1 MSAAKALVK
10 TVWPPPTVLR
20 ARSIPMIQKIL
31 RIKNVGLFLDATPQ
45 GDVDLGRVVNIYSEN
60 GRGKTTLAAILRAC
74 ADQDVGRI
82 NARKTIDSEGSIDI
96 SILVEAGAQTA
107 EAAFSHNAWS
117 GPKPSLI
124 VFDSEF
130 VDQNA
135 YSGFEVRPDQR
146 ERLLEFALGD
156 QPVQLKQ
163 KVEQLTE
170 DIAKQTTRRSQAERT
185 LTGFAVPYSLA
196 DFIALQQIPDAQQQI
211 DALNARVEAT
221 RSSGQLNARE
231 DPAPLST
238 LQFDASSGF
247 ATLGKHL
254 EDVEQSAETIF
265 RAHLAKHGEPGLED
279 WISRG
284 QGYLSLDE
292 CPFCGQ
298 SLHDVELIRAY
309 RSYFNVAYA
318 QLKREVSSLEGRI
331 ATELSDNKID
341 TLAGAAATN
350 AARIQAWRDRL
361 TLDAPILN
369 TDQLLGSLR
378 QVRGCLLTLVSAKLQ
393 APLEPFGSPSGQQT
407 VADGLGT
414 INQALG
420 TYNSQVN
427 ILINAIH
434 EFKNTLATENTSA
447 LQAAIRKLE
456 AATRRQLPQVVAAVT
471 EYQAADAERKS
482 LESEKNQTRQQL
494 DSLMNSTL
502 KDYQTGI
509 NTLLQMFDAGFS
521 IEQLKPNYAGGNPRS
536 EYVLKLRNRPV
547 ALGNRADIATRPC
560 FATILSDA
568 DKRTLAFAFF
578 IAKLKTDPGL
588 SGKVVI
594 LDDPV
599 SSLDRNRRYVTKGL
613 LCDLAAQCRQ
623 LIVLSHDP
631 HFIRELH
638 DKLGRLKPTPIA
650 PSLHMIKGVQAGYSA
665 FSACDLEELCSSDYY
680 RHYKMLSDYLDG
692 YATASSRDVAK
703 AIRPTLEGYY
713 HRRFP
718 RRIPRGTLL
727 SQIIVLARQA
737 APPDPLANL
746 SPIIGQLTQIHDHA
760 SQVLHDTDSTL
771 ETGAPNEAELRNFA
785 KQALDLI
792 YQYG

>member
-1 MSAAKALVK
+1 
-10 TVWPPPTVLR
+10 
-20 ARSIPMIQKIL
+20 MIQKIL

-45 GDVDLGRVVNIYSEN
+45 GDVDFSQVVNIYSEN
-60 GRGKTTLAAILRAC
+60 GRGKSTLAAILRAC
-74 ADQDVGRI
+74 GDRDVGRI
-82 NARKTIDSEGSIDI
+82 NARKTIDSAGSIDI
-96 SILVEAGAQTA
+96 SILVEAGGQTG
-107 EAAFSHNAWS
+107 EAAFNHNAWS

-130 VDQNA
+130 VDQNV
-135 YSGFEVRPDQR
+135 YSGFEVRPEQR

-156 QPVQLKQ
+156 QAVQLKQ
-163 KVEQLTE
+163 KVERLTE

-185 LTGFAVPYSLA
+185 LTGFAVPYSLP
-196 DFIALQQIPDAQQQI
+196 DFIALQQIPDAGKQI
-211 DALNARVEAT
+211 DALNARIEAA
-221 RSSGQLNARE
+221 RSSGQLNARQ
-231 DPAPLST
+231 DPVPLST
-238 LQFDASSGF
+238 VVFEVNSAF
-247 ATLGKHL
+247 ATLGKQL
-254 EDVEQSAETIF
+254 ENVEQAAEDIF
-265 RAHLAKHGEPGLED
+265 RAHLAKHGKPGLED

-284 QGYLSLDE
+284 QGYLNLNE

-309 RSYFNVAYA
+309 RSYFNVAYS
-318 QLKREVSSLEGRI
+318 QLKQEISILEGRV
-331 ATELSDNKID
+331 ARELSDNKID
-341 TLAGAAATN
+341 ALAGAAATN

-361 TLDAPILN
+361 TLDAPILK
-369 TDQLLGSLR
+369 TDQLFGALT
-378 QVRGCLLTLVSAKLQ
+378 QVRACLLALISAKHR
-393 APLEPFGSPSGQQT
+393 APLEPIGSSSDKQT

-414 INQALG
+414 INQVVD
-420 TYNSQVN
+420 TYNSEIN
-427 ILINAIH
+427 LSINAIR
-434 EFKNTLATENTSA
+434 EFKKNLATEDTTA
-447 LQAAIRKLE
+447 LQTAIKKLE
-456 AATRRQLPQVVAAVT
+456 AAAKRQLPQVVAAVT
-471 EYQAADAERKS
+471 EYQAADAQRKS
-482 LESEKNQTRQQL
+482 LESEKSQTRQQL
-494 DSLMNSTL
+494 DTLMNSTL
-502 KDYQTGI
+502 KDYQIGI
-509 NTLLQMFDAGFS
+509 NTLLQKFDAGFS

-536 EYVLKLRNRPV
+536 EYVLTLRKRPV
-547 ALGNRADIATRPC
+547 ALGSRADTATRPC
-560 FATILSDA
+560 FATVLSDA

-578 IAKLKTDPGL
+578 IAKLKTDSGL
-588 SGKVVI
+588 SGKIVI

-613 LCDLAAQCRQ
+613 LCDLATQCRQ
-623 LIVLSHDP
+623 LIVLSHDA

-638 DKLGRLKPTPIA
+638 DKLGRLKPTPIV

-680 RHYKMLSDYLDG
+680 RHYKMLGDYVEG
-692 YATASSRDVAK
+692 SASTSSRDVAK

-727 SQIIVLARQA
+727 NQIIGLVRQA

-746 SPIIGQLTQIHDHA
+746 GPIIGQLAQIHDYA

-771 ETGAPNEAELRNFA
+771 EIGAPNEAELRNFA